1 LTIAFIRYINQ
12 TISLVKFSIVSTTEH
27 KRPVRPYGGISAEQ
41 RVGERRER
49 LLEAALEEFGTR
61 GVLSTGVKDVCRRA
75 GLTDRYFYES
85 FRDSG
90 ELFTAVFDR
99 VTAHLFEVVVNAL
112 GEAPATA
119 ATRARAVIEAY
130 IRALAH
136 DPRVARIVF
145 VEAPSAGPEVELH
158 MRKTLRRFAHLVAL
172 SAHPYLPSSMPDAV
186 LRFGAIAL
194 VGAIE
199 RLMVEWQDGELD
211 LSIEEII
218 DYLVGMLLAARS
230 VAQATT
236 ARRGREGPGGAE
248 SST

>member
-1 LTIAFIRYINQ
+1 MYKSDDPVSQVL
-12 TISLVKFSIVSTTEH
+12 SVSTTEH
-27 KRPVRPYGGISAEQ
+27 KRPVRPYGGVSAEQ
-41 RVGERRER
+41 RVAERRER

-85 FRDSG
+85 FRDGG

-99 VTAHLFEVVVNAL
+99 ATAHLFEVVVNAL
-112 GEAPATA
+112 SDTPATA
-119 ATRARAVIEAY
+119 ETKARAVIEAY
-130 IRALAH
+130 IRALAD
-136 DPRVARIVF
+136 DPRVARVVF

-158 MRKTLRRFAHLVAL
+158 MRTTLRQFAQLVAL
-172 SAHPYLPSSMPDAV
+172 SASPYLPSGMPDAV

-199 RLMVEWQDGELD
+199 RLMTEWQDGELD
-211 LSIEEII
+211 LSIDQII

-236 ARRGREGPGGAE
+236 GAQIRERPRGPE